1 VWWYIKLEGEKL
13 KFDERRTTDM
23 YKRSLKILESITFEH
38 IGKPMMTSKAE
49 QKFGLKV
56 DKGHL
61 WARLVYISAECGAND

>member
-1 VWWYIKLEGEKL
+1 
-13 KFDERRTTDM
+13 M